1 MRKKGR
7 RHKSPISGTRGDIM
21 TDSTDIK
28 KEYYEQIYASK
39 SDTLDETHKFL
50 EITKAH
56 ASRNTS

>member
-1 MRKKGR
+1 
-7 RHKSPISGTRGDIM
+7 M